1 MLQRAGRSA
10 EVARQLAD
18 DCRTAVLR
26 SAQFDRLVH
35 NLAKK
40 PETKHRCCGLPGSK
54 KTTAQILGQSL
65 SSLFSTA
72 GSIQQ

>member
-1 MLQRAGRSA
+1 VAIRSPRF
-10 EVARQLAD
+10 E
-18 DCRTAVLR
+18 
-26 SAQFDRLVH
+26 RLVH

-40 PETKHRCCGLPGSK
+40 PETKHRSSGGPGSR